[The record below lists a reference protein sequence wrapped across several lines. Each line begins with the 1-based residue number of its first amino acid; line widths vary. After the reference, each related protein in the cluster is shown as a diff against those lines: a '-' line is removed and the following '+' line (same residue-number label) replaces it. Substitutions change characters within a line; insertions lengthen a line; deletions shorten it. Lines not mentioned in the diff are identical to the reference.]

1 MKWLY
6 LKNWYK
12 AIGILSAALIL
23 NSCTSVPSLNS
34 YNEVSEKGN
43 FLQLKE
49 DAIVL
54 YEIGKEN
61 QAKGKYNDALIAYEK
76 ALMLDEENPDIYN
89 GLGVIY
95 SLQGEYVM
103 AISLINEAIKLAPMA
118 SYLHN
123 NLGYVYLL
131 QQQFVE
137 AAGAFERALQL
148 DPGNVHA
155 RQNLDLT
162 YKKLRCSDNQPPCGQ
177 WQEPSQP

>member
-1 MKWLY
+1 MQIYFKL
-6 LKNWYK
+6 
-12 AIGILSAALIL
+12 AIYSIGLLVVT
-23 NSCTSVPSLNS
+23 SCTLTQRVERSGEKIEEIGQSQSLT
-34 YNEVSEKGN
+34 EAK
-43 FLQLKE
+43 
-49 DAIVL
+49 VL

-61 QAKGKYNDALIAYEK
+61 QAKGKYNEALIAYEK
-76 ALMLDEENPDIYN
+76 ALMLDDANPDFYN

-95 SLQGEYVM
+95 SLQGEHAM
-103 AISLINEAIKLAPMA
+103 AVSLIREAIKIAPMA

-123 NLGYVYLL
+123 NLGYVYLS
-131 QQQFVE
+131 QQLFVE

-162 YKKLRCSDNQPPCGQ
+162 YKKLGCSDNQPPCGQ